1 MGVDMENTIRTVVM
15 LGASDKRERHSN
27 RAIRLLKSEGY
38 RVIPVHPI
46 LESIEGFPV
55 VHSLKEIQEP
65 VDTLTIYLSPERCRP
80 LIDDIVALRPGRV
93 ILNPY
98 TEFDEIKDRLT
109 KAGIPFL
116 EACTLV
122 MLSTGQF

>member
-1 MGVDMENTIRTVVM
+1 MEKSIRTVVV

-27 RAIRLLKSEGY
+27 RAIRLLKSERY
-38 RVIPVHPI
+38 RVIPVHPS
-46 LESIEGFPV
+46 LETIEGLSV

-65 VDTLTIYLSPERCRP
+65 IDTLTVYLSPERCRP
-80 LIDDIVALRPGRV
+80 LIDDIIALRPNRV

-98 TEFDEIKDRLT
+98 TEFDEIKERLT
-109 KAGIPFL
+109 KAGIPYL

>member
-1 MGVDMENTIRTVVM
+1 MEKTMRTVVV

-38 RVIPVHPI
+38 HVIPVHPT
-46 LESIEGFPV
+46 LETIEGIPV
-55 VHSLKEIQEP
+55 VHSLREIQEP
-65 VDTLTIYLSPERCRP
+65 VDTLSVYLSPDRCRP
-80 LIDDIVALRPGRV
+80 LIDDIIALRPGRV

-98 TEFDEIKDRLT
+98 TEFDEIKERLT
-109 KAGIPFL
+109 QAGIPFL